1 MCSAVDSGASVPNRM
16 LMVEE
21 ARTRPVHTS
30 EYSEWRRAS
39 TKELKAGGS
48 RSRLPRRAVG
58 GRERGCWQAAC
69 GLQTVSRQA
78 RRPLPTDRGGR
89 LLRIFSDA
97 SCGGLHCAWQAL
109 WSEDLGEHRGPAWKD
124 CGPGPAVAWYCIQA
138 LQTTNRTTRRGSRKK
153 TTLQRQLFLLLMM
166 TMMMVVSMMPRL
178 QLPQM
183 MTRVVVSDDD
193 RIVAVSRCI
202 LLCLV

>member
-1 MCSAVDSGASVPNRM
+1 
-16 LMVEE
+16 MVEE

-48 RSRLPRRAVG
+48 RSRLLRRAVG

-109 WSEDLGEHRGPAWKD
+109 WSEDLGEHRGPAWKAS
-124 CGPGPAVAWYCIQA
+124 CGVVLHSSAANNKQNHKKREPEEDDAAATAVSA
-138 LQTTNRTTRRGSRKK
+138 
-153 TTLQRQLFLLLMM
+153 
-166 TMMMVVSMMPRL
+166 P
-178 QLPQM
+178 
-183 MTRVVVSDDD
+183 DDD
-193 RIVAVSRCI
+193 DDDGRQYDAASATAADDDTGGGK
-202 LLCLV
+202 